1 MWLIAYRF
9 ADMEI
14 AGRAYR
20 RARDVVFGRDIDA
33 SVYRVQ
39 VRGVPHLIALGDG
52 AISEEL
58 RERFETTCSKG
69 ELTEVAPEISQA
81 LSDRRQA
88 NKLPGYFWE
97 ANYHQGQTP

>member
-1 MWLIAYRF
+1 MWLIAYCF
-9 ADMEI
+9 PDMEI
-14 AGRAYR
+14 AGRAYK

-39 VRGVPHLIALGDG
+39 IGGVPHLIALGDG

-58 RERFETTCSKG
+58 RQRFEGTCSKG
-69 ELTEVAPEISQA
+69 KLAEVAPEISKA
-81 LSDRRQA
+81 LSDRRKA
-88 NKLPGYFWE
+88 NKLPGFFWE